1 MEWSFKYRKELKSG
15 QYYDLE
21 KRGFVKP
28 EDREPDIG
36 GLSFYID
43 AYRELDTSRPG
54 GMEIQAIPFT
64 AIAEYFR
71 IYEIADFDD
80 FDDFAYIIR
89 LLDSAYLEM
98 NANANKAGEK
108 KKDGSNNPNKK
119 NRNKR

>member
-1 MEWSFKYRKELKSG
+1 MEWQFRFRKELKSG

-21 KRGFVKP
+21 QKGFIKDS
-28 EDREPDIG
+28 EREPDVS

-43 AYRELDTSRPG
+43 AFREISTSRPVG
-54 GMEIQAIPFT
+54 LEIQAIPFT

-80 FDDFAYIIR
+80 FNDFAYIIR
-89 LLDSAYLEM
+89 LMDNTFMDLNEAV
-98 NANANKAGEK
+98 NKAGEK
-108 KKDGSNNPNKK
+108 KKDGGNNPNKK

>member
-1 MEWSFKYRKELKSG
+1 MQWQFKYRKELKTG

-21 KRGFVKP
+21 RRGFIK
-28 EDREPDIG
+28 EADREPEVG
-36 GLSFYID
+36 GLSFYLD
-43 AYRELDTSRPG
+43 AFRELSTSRPVG
-54 GMEIQAIPFT
+54 LELQAIPFT

-89 LLDSAYLEM
+89 LLDNTFIDLNESASKSEG
-98 NANANKAGEK
+98 NKN
-108 KKDGSNNPNKK
+108 GSNNANKK